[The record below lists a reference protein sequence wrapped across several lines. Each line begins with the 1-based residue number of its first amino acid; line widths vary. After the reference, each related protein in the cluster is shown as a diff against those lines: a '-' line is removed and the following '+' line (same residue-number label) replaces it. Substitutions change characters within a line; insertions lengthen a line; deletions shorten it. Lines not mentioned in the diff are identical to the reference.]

1 MQAWVIRHPVSPETG
16 VFRYLQCE
24 ITQTVS
30 TVLLGYSIRDDAQ
43 LANAVLLDLLRG
55 SWVSLP
61 LQIVTHDFCDDLVVD
76 ALVSRNMIVD
86 PRFQPV
92 VSRGCSVVFPEEFRL
107 SEQMTSSN
115 GRYIAAVRALKSASC
130 ALQVIT
136 VDNVVCCSLLLP
148 VTLPDVPYCVIRQ
161 DAVSEQLVC
170 VRVGGVGDSETEDR
184 VIWTFTDS
192 PKMKPDSVWNSLC
205 FSRSSMDQP
214 LMNSSQ
220 MLVLTV
226 CGDLEIR
233 RQQHDGSSSVIW
245 SLRSR
250 LIT

>member
-1 MQAWVIRHPVSPETG
+1 MQAWVIRHPVSPQTG

-61 LQIVTHDFCDDLVVD
+61 LQIVTHDFCDDQVLD

-86 PRFQPV
+86 PRVQPV
-92 VSRGCSVVFPEEFRL
+92 VLGGCSVVFPEEFRL
-107 SEQMTSSN
+107 SEQMASSN

-136 VDNVVCCSLLLP
+136 VDNVVCCSLPLP
-148 VTLPDVPYCVIRQ
+148 ITLPDVPYCVIRQ
-161 DAVSEQLVC
+161 DVVSERLVC
-170 VRVGGVGDSETEDR
+170 VRVGDNPETEDR

-192 PKMKPDSVWNSLC
+192 PKMKSVSLWNLSC

-220 MLVLTV
+220 MLVLTD

-233 RQQHDGSSSVIW
+233 RRQRDGSSSVIW

>member
-1 MQAWVIRHPVSPETG
+1 M
-16 VFRYLQCE
+16 FRYLQCE

-86 PRFQPV
+86 PRVQPV
-92 VSRGCSVVFPEEFRL
+92 ASRGCSVVFPEEFRL
-107 SEQMTSSN
+107 SERMTSSN
-115 GRYIAAVRALKSASC
+115 GRYIAAVRVLKSESC

-136 VDNVVCCSLLLP
+136 VDNVVCCSLPLP
-148 VTLPDVPYCVIRQ
+148 ITLPDVPHCVIRQ

-170 VRVGGVGDSETEDR
+170 VRVGGNPETEDR
-184 VIWTFTDS
+184 VIWTFTDG
-192 PKMKPDSVWNSLC
+192 PKMKPVSVWNLTC
-205 FSRSSMDQP
+205 FSRSSMEQP

-220 MLVLTV
+220 MLFLTD